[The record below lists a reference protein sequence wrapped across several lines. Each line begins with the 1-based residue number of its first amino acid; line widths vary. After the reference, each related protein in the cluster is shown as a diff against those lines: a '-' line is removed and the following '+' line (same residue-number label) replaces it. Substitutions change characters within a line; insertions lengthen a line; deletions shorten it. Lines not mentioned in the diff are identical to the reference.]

1 MDQKK
6 RKLLLRIG
14 CGIVAGAFILSL
26 TASLVLQVALM

>member
-14 CGIVAGAFILSL
+14 CSIIAGAFILSL
-26 TASLVLQVALM
+26 CASLVLQVIYM